1 MSRGPTEGRTWR
13 VGAVSYLNSKPL
25 VEGLDAVGHVTVTYD
40 VPARLPDL
48 LNRGQV
54 DVALVPVIDLAR
66 FGPAWEMVSD
76 ACIGC
81 DGRTLTVR
89 VFSRVPPERITH
101 LTVDGDSHTSVAL
114 ARVIWGEKF
123 NRDVQISRFEPWE
136 LDECQALLLIGDK
149 VVAHGVAGF
158 DYQVD
163 LGEAWAALTGLP
175 FVFAVWA
182 RRRDADV
189 RGLGELL
196 GAARDRGVASA
207 SAIAAREADG
217 RGWPPELAL
226 RYLTRHLQF
235 TLTPRHRR
243 GMERFFESAHRWG
256 LLTRPPSPA
265 LAPSP

>member
-1 MSRGPTEGRTWR
+1 M
-13 VGAVSYLNSKPL
+13 GAVSYLNTKPL
-25 VEGLDAVGHVTVTYD
+25 VEGLDAVGNVTVTYD

-48 LNRGQV
+48 LDRGRV

-89 VFSRVPPERITH
+89 VFSRVPLERITH

-123 NRDVQISRFEPWE
+123 SRDLQISRFEPWE
-136 LDECQALLLIGDK
+136 LEACQALLLIGDK

-158 DYQVD
+158 AHQVD

-182 RRRDADV
+182 KRQDADV

-196 GAARDRGVASA
+196 SAARDRGVAAA
-207 SAIAAREADG
+207 SAIAAREAHG
-217 RGWPPELAL
+217 LGWPPELAL
-226 RYLTRHLQF
+226 DYLTRYLQF

-243 GMERFFESAHRWG
+243 GMERFFELARRWG
-256 LLTRPPSPA
+256 ILSRSPSPA
-265 LAPSP
+265 LAPSA